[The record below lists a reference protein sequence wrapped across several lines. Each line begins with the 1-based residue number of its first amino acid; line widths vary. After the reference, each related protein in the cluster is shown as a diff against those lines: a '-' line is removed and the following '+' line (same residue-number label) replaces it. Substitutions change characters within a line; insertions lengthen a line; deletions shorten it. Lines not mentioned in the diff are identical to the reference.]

1 MTADGAL
8 SAPLH
13 AAVVRAAH
21 TERLLLALDFDGTM
35 SPLVARAG
43 DARPLPAAAAAFAAL
58 AGMERTTTALISGR
72 ALDSLRVVASPPAQT
87 LLIGS
92 HGAEVWLGPDS
103 PGIALTEEQDHV
115 RRRTQALVQM
125 AVLLHKGTVME
136 LKPAGVVLHYRQA
149 SRHQAKAAVAQV
161 RDGLVNEPG
170 LFITEGKM
178 VLEMSVV
185 NADKGQGLELL
196 RRASDPTAVL
206 FAGDDV
212 TDEHGFAVLG
222 AADVGIKVG
231 DGDSAAPFR
240 VGSPAALAEVLEL
253 LAAERADWLRSQRA

>member
-1 MTADGAL
+1 
-8 SAPLH
+8 
-13 AAVVRAAH
+13 
-21 TERLLLALDFDGTM
+21 
-35 SPLVARAG
+35 VASAG

-72 ALDSLRVVASPPAQT
+72 ALDSLRVVASPPEQT

-92 HGAEVWLGPDS
+92 HGAEVWLGPGS
-103 PGIALTEEQDHV
+103 PALTLTEEQDHAL
-115 RRRTQALVQM
+115 RRAQALVQM
-125 AVLLHKGTVME
+125 AIVLHKGTTME

-149 SRHQAKAAVAQV
+149 SHHHAKIAVDMV
-161 RDGLVNEPG
+161 RDGLVDEPG
-170 LFITEGKM
+170 IFVTEGKM

-185 NADKGQGLELL
+185 SADKGNGLQLL

-222 AADVGIKVG
+222 AGDVGIKVG
-231 DGDSAAPFR
+231 DGESAAPFR
-240 VGSPAALAEVLEL
+240 VESPQALAEVLEL
-253 LAAERADWLRSQRA
+253 LAAERAGWLRGTRA